1 MSKIELF
8 RQSKGPIELENY
20 VKYQAEWVA
29 FYDKVMAKYGTNFE
43 NMERVE
49 HILSRKETYLIKKY
63 NHPVHIEMPKSKKAF
78 QALCKKYGSPIM
90 IAERMDGKGIVAIIM
105 DTLS

>member
-29 FYDKVMAKYGTNFE
+29 FYDKVMTKYGTNIE
-43 NMERVE
+43 HMERIE
-49 HILSRKETYLIKKY
+49 RILNKKESYLIKKY
-63 NHPVHIEMPKSKKAF
+63 NSSVHIALPKSKKAF
-78 QALCKKYGSPIM
+78 QALCKKFGSPIM
-90 IAERMDGKGIVAIIM
+90 LAERTDGKGIVAIIM
-105 DTLS
+105 DQLS